1 MLKIFVT
8 VLFTVVFVQAQIN
21 YDASRHEIIRSYFDV
36 IPGRWRGFAQTDSND
51 VENLLDTCITS
62 IRPESLLDNSRLST
76 SQRTVCERDLEI
88 LISAASQRELWALKV
103 FDAWG
108 KPLPSGL
115 LNGNIFWTGNYDE
128 CINPLYQENNRSF
141 VRQPVDTQYCTS
153 TIFRVMV

>member
-8 VLFTVVFVQAQIN
+8 VLFTVVLAEAQIN
-21 YDASRHEIIRSYFDV
+21 YDESRHEIVQSYFDV
-36 IPGRWRGFAQTDSND
+36 IPGRWRGFDRTDSND
-51 VENLLDTCITS
+51 AESLVDTCIAS
-62 IRPESLLDNSRLST
+62 IRPELLMDNSQLSSGQST
-76 SQRTVCERDLEI
+76 ECERDLEI
-88 LISAASQRELWALKV
+88 LIRAAAQRELWALKV

-128 CINPLYQENNRSF
+128 CVNPLYQEKNRSF

-153 TIFRVMV
+153 TLV